1 MVLVSSLGWA
11 PPVACSW
18 VARLPGGGVL
28 LSVAWLS
35 DLVGLC
41 GAWESGPALAV
52 TWGAL
57 TAALAGGW
65 KALHPPSASRPRAR
79 ASRLLRGRRA
89 RVGTAGVWADR
100 RDEFIGAW

>member
-18 VARLPGGGVL
+18 VARLPGEGL
-28 LSVAWLS
+28 LPVAWLPG
-35 DLVGLC
+35 LVVLC

>member
-1 MVLVSSLGWA
+1 M
-11 PPVACSW
+11 
-18 VARLPGGGVL
+18 LP
-28 LSVAWLS
+28 VAWLPWLA
-35 DLVGLC
+35 DLF
-41 GAWESGPALAV
+41 GAWESGLALAV

-89 RVGTAGVWADR
+89 RVGTAGVGADR